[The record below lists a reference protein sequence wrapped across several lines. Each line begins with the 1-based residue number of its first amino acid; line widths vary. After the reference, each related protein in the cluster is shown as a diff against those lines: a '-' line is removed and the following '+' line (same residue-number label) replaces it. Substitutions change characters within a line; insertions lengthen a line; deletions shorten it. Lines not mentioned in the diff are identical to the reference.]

1 MATPAP
7 AMQTKKMSMHE
18 ALNQALREELSRDEK
33 VVILGEEV
41 GLYNGVHYVTRG
53 LYQEFGKDR
62 VIDTPIS
69 EESFVGVGVGMAIM
83 GFRPVVEMMRMDF
96 SLRAMDQIY
105 NHMAK
110 IHYMSGGHLKVPMVL
125 RGPEGPGPNPGL
137 TAQHGQQLTA
147 LFAHCPGLRV
157 VTPATQHDAKGML
170 KAAIRSDDPVVF
182 LEPGP
187 LNNKQGEVGE
197 GDYLVPLDRADTK
210 REGDDITLIG
220 YGASVALCLQAA
232 RELERD
238 GLSAAVIDMRC
249 LRPLDMQPALASV
262 AKTGRALI
270 VEYAWQ
276 SYGPG
281 AEIVARLMQDAFW
294 DLDAPVGRVSGKETP
309 LPYAANLEELSKP
322 QLDEIVAKAKEIV
335 AA

>member
-1 MATPAP
+1 M
-7 AMQTKKMSMHE
+7 KKLSMHE
-18 ALNQALREELSRDEK
+18 ALNQALREEMHRDER
-33 VVILGEEV
+33 VVLLGEEI
-41 GLYNGVHYVTRG
+41 GKYNGVHYVTRG
-53 LYQEFGKDR
+53 LYAEFGKER

-69 EESFVGVGVGMAIM
+69 EESFTGVGVGLAIM
-83 GFRPVVEMMRMDF
+83 GMRPVVEMMRMDF

-110 IHYMSGGHLKVPMVL
+110 IRYMSGGRLSVPMVL

-137 TAQHGQQLTA
+137 TAQHGQQLTV

-157 VTPATQHDAKGML
+157 VSPSNQYDAKGML

-187 LNNKQGEVGE
+187 LNNKQGDVGE
-197 GDYLVPLDRADTK
+197 DDYLVPLDRGEVK
-210 REGDDITLIG
+210 HEGSDVTLIG

-232 RELERD
+232 RDLEHD
-238 GLSAAVIDMRC
+238 GVSAEVVDMRC
-249 LRPLDMQPALASV
+249 LRPLDMGPALASV
-262 AKTGRALI
+262 AKTIRA
-270 VEYAWQ
+270 VVAEYAWQ

-281 AEIVARLMQDAFW
+281 AEIVARLMPEAFW
-294 DLDAPVGRVSGKETP
+294 NLDAPVTRVSGQEVP

-322 QLDEIVAKAKEIV
+322 QVADIVAQAKATLR
-335 AA
+335 

>member
-1 MATPAP
+1 M
-7 AMQTKKMSMHE
+7 KKLSMHE
-18 ALNQALREELSRDEK
+18 ALNQALREEMHRDER
-33 VVILGEEV
+33 VVLLGEEI
-41 GLYNGVHYVTRG
+41 GKYNGVHYVTRG
-53 LYQEFGKDR
+53 LYAEFGKER

-69 EESFVGVGVGMAIM
+69 EESFTGVGVGLAIM
-83 GFRPVVEMMRMDF
+83 GMRPVVEMMRMDF

-110 IHYMSGGHLKVPMVL
+110 IRYMSGGRLSVPMVL

-137 TAQHGQQLTA
+137 TAQHGQQLTV

-157 VTPATQHDAKGML
+157 VSPSNQYDAKGML

-187 LNNKQGEVGE
+187 LNNKQGDVGE
-197 GDYLVPLDRADTK
+197 DDYLVSLDHGEVK
-210 REGDDITLIG
+210 HEGSDVTLIG

-232 RELERD
+232 RDLEHD
-238 GLSAAVIDMRC
+238 GVSAEVVDIRC
-249 LRPLDMQPALASV
+249 LRPLDMGPALASV
-262 AKTGRALI
+262 AKTNRA
-270 VEYAWQ
+270 VVAEYAWQ

-281 AEIVARLMQDAFW
+281 AEIVARLMAEAFW
-294 DLDAPVGRVSGKETP
+294 NLDAPVTRVSGQEVP

-322 QLDEIVAKAKEIV
+322 QVADIVAQAKATLR
-335 AA
+335 

>member
-1 MATPAP
+1 M
-7 AMQTKKMSMHE
+7 KKLSMHE
-18 ALNQALREELSRDEK
+18 ALNQALREEMHRDER
-33 VVILGEEV
+33 VVLLGEEI
-41 GLYNGVHYVTRG
+41 GKYNGVHYVTRG
-53 LYQEFGKDR
+53 LYAEFGKER

-69 EESFVGVGVGMAIM
+69 EESFTGVGVGLAIM
-83 GFRPVVEMMRMDF
+83 GMRPVVEMMRMDF

-110 IHYMSGGHLKVPMVL
+110 IRYMSGGRLSVPMVL

-137 TAQHGQQLTA
+137 TAQHGQQLTV

-157 VTPATQHDAKGML
+157 VSPSNQYDAKGML

-187 LNNKQGEVGE
+187 LNNKQGDVGE
-197 GDYLVPLDRADTK
+197 DDYLVPLDRGEVK
-210 REGDDITLIG
+210 HEGSDVSLIG

-232 RELERD
+232 RDLEHD
-238 GLSAAVIDMRC
+238 GVSAEVVDMRC
-249 LRPLDMQPALASV
+249 LRPLDMGPALASV
-262 AKTGRALI
+262 AKTNRAVV

-281 AEIVARLMQDAFW
+281 AEIVARLMAEAFW
-294 DLDAPVGRVSGKETP
+294 NLDAPVTRVSGQEVP

-322 QLDEIVAKAKEIV
+322 QVADIVAQAKATLR
-335 AA
+335 

>member
-1 MATPAP
+1 M
-7 AMQTKKMSMHE
+7 KKLSMHE
-18 ALNQALREELSRDEK
+18 ALNLALREELKRDNK
-33 VVILGEEV
+33 VVLLGEEI
-41 GLYNGVHYVTRG
+41 GKYNGVHYVTRG
-53 LYQEFGKDR
+53 LYAEFGKDR

-69 EESFVGVGVGMAIM
+69 EESFVGVGVGMALL

-110 IHYMSGGHLKVPMVL
+110 LRYMSGGHLSVPMVL

-137 TAQHGQQLTA
+137 TAQHGQQLTT

-157 VTPATQHDAKGML
+157 VTPSTQYDAKGML

-187 LNNKQGEVGE
+187 LNNKQGDVGE
-197 GDYLVPLDRADTK
+197 DDYVVPLDQAEVK
-210 REGDDITLIG
+210 REGSDITLIG

-232 RELERD
+232 RELEHD
-238 GLSAAVIDMRC
+238 GVSAEVVDMRSI
-249 LRPLDMQPALASV
+249 RPLDMRPALESIK
-262 AKTGRALI
+262 KTNHALV

-281 AEIVARLMQDAFW
+281 AEIVARLMAEGFW
-294 DLDAPVGRVSGKETP
+294 DLEAPVERVSGQEVP

-322 QLDEIVAKAKEIV
+322 QMDEIVGKAKQSL
-335 AA
+335 AQ

>member
-1 MATPAP
+1 M
-7 AMQTKKMSMHE
+7 KKLAMHE
-18 ALNQALREELSRDEK
+18 ALNLALREEMRRDEN
-33 VVILGEEV
+33 VILLGEEI
-41 GLYNGVHYVTRG
+41 GKYNGVHYVTRG
-53 LYQEFGKDR
+53 LYAEFGKDR

-69 EESFVGVGVGMAIM
+69 EESFVGVGVGMATM
-83 GFRPVVEMMRMDF
+83 GLRPVVELMRVDF

-110 IHYMSGGHLKVPMVL
+110 IRYMSGGRLSVPMVL

-137 TAQHGQQLTA
+137 TAQHGQQLSV

-157 VTPATQHDAKGML
+157 VTPSTQYDAKGML

-187 LNNKQGEVGE
+187 LNNKQGDVGE
-197 GDYLVPLDRADTK
+197 DDYLVPLDRGEIKHPGSDV
-210 REGDDITLIG
+210 TLIG

-232 RELERD
+232 RDLERD
-238 GLSAAVIDMRC
+238 GVSAEVVDLRC
-249 LRPLDMQPALASV
+249 LRPLDMAPALLSV
-262 AKTGRALI
+262 QKTNRAVV

-281 AEIVARLMQDAFW
+281 AEIVARLMSEAFW
-294 DLDAPVGRVSGKETP
+294 DLDAPVTRVSGQEVP

-322 QLDEIVAKAKEIV
+322 QLEAVIAAAKSSL